1 MRVDWRSDA
10 LRQLQGEGMIYSDEL
25 KDLVRQLDESVKRT
39 QAKIDILKKM
49 MQDDDRQD
57 YAMFND
63 LLEKI
68 ENSSDWDQYDLN
80 NIKDIN

>member
-1 MRVDWRSDA
+1 
-10 LRQLQGEGMIYSDEL
+10 MIYSDEL

>member
-1 MRVDWRSDA
+1 
-10 LRQLQGEGMIYSDEL
+10 MIYSDEL

-49 MQDDDRQD
+49 IDDDNRQD

-63 LLEKI
+63 MLEKI

>member
-1 MRVDWRSDA
+1 
-10 LRQLQGEGMIYSDEL
+10 MIYSDEL

-39 QAKIDILKKM
+39 QAKVDILKKM
-49 MQDDDRQD
+49 IQDDDRQD
-57 YAMFND
+57 YAMFNE

>member
-1 MRVDWRSDA
+1 
-10 LRQLQGEGMIYSDEL
+10 MIYSDEL

-49 MQDDDRQD
+49 IDDDDRMD